1 MINAND
7 IEKLVRDFCV
17 TKKSEVK
24 TTLKMDERI
33 INDALQAHE
42 KSKKIQPV
50 SSRPNIGRI
59 IIRSRLIKPVA
70 AAVIIIAVLFGLQ
83 FIGGPDV
90 ANTAWAEVTSRF
102 TQVDYVHMYIVKS
115 RGE

>member
-7 IEKLVRDFCV
+7 IEKVVRDFCV
-17 TKKSEVK
+17 AKKSEVK

-50 SSRPNIGRI
+50 SSRPNIG
-59 IIRSRLIKPVA
+59 
-70 AAVIIIAVLFGLQ
+70 
-83 FIGGPDV
+83 
-90 ANTAWAEVTSRF
+90 
-102 TQVDYVHMYIVKS
+102 
-115 RGE
+115 